1 MEGLLEAVQHKILHK
16 HTLKVALHIGLGLH
30 LCRFYSDA
38 VNATVERDFCLYRP
52 VVANDVW
59 DH

>member
-52 VVANDVW
+52 VVANE
-59 DH
+59 